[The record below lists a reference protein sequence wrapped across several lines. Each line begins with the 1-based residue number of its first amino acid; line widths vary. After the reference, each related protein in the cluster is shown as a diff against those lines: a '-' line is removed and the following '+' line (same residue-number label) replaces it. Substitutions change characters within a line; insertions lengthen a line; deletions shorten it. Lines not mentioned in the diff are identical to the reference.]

1 MSRCVHTWSQEFKV
15 VIRRRMHG
23 LQICTNCAKTSLRC
37 LARRRVDEEY
47 ALEYNQRAQESTC
60 RQPLTV

>member
-1 MSRCVHTWSQEFKV
+1 MSRCAHTWSQEFKV

-23 LQICTNCAKTSLRC
+23 LRICTECAKTSLRC
-37 LARRRVDEEY
+37 LARRRVDSEA
-47 ALEYNQRAQESTC
+47 ALEFNQREQESSW